1 MYNTLITTEYNLPD
15 DVDLN
20 LSEYGFIKAMSLQQS
35 LTLEEKLQDAQ
46 VQALN
51 EVERKAHLAIESIT
65 EEKNAIIAALAQQI
79 ESINDTQ
86 QDALRKVEQACH
98 SILAEVFSR
107 FHANLSSMEKLHF
120 SVSELVK
127 SHQHKDDVCL
137 VVRHLKDWQQSH
149 LTLPEGWQV
158 KEDPTLEV
166 DCLLAMNNGEV
177 VCDFDTVFLNIT
189 QAISAIEY

>member
-107 FHANLSSMEKLHF
+107 FHANKSSMEKLHF

-189 QAISAIEY
+189 QAISTIEY

>member
-1 MYNTLITTEYNLPD
+1 MYNALITTEYDLPD

-20 LSEYGFIKAMSLQQS
+20 QGKYGFIKAVSLQQS
-35 LTLEEKLQDAQ
+35 LTLEEKLQEAQ

-51 EVERKAHLAIESIT
+51 EVERKTQLAIENIS

-79 ESINDTQ
+79 DNINNTQRDT
-86 QDALRKVEQACH
+86 LRQVEQACH
-98 SILAEVFSR
+98 TILAEVFSR
-107 FHANLSSMEKLHF
+107 FHANVSSMEKLHF
-120 SVSELVK
+120 SVSELIK

-137 VVRHLKDWQQSH
+137 VVCHLKDWQQSN